1 MTTMERRT
9 ILHYERRPGIGVCGD
24 EVVQTTTD
32 RAAVTCA
39 RCLDRLPALVETWP
53 IGEEREVSRGAHA
66 LTVREAM
73 LVERSIVGDASEPDY
88 RWRTLEAALA
98 QYVRVIDDGTPMRSS
113 FRDEMPVQ
121 GGTGNT
127 RASGREEVIAVEV
140 GLERAF
146 VAPRTFRD
154 VTLTAADQ
162 RRLYELV
169 RFGRVETKR
178 IAPGRKG
185 TIRQRVPVTAGEAAS
200 VDLGGRLTAHEVG
213 LVIKAGNTAL
223 ARHLVEK
230 GELRE
235 RVVAEEARGRRAE
248 GEGEMAKV
256 PGYELEGVK
265 AIAQHLDLSPATT
278 KRLMARQT
286 RPLPV
291 KKYLSFTLAK
301 KSELDAWRE
310 AELADPV
317 YERASE
323 DDGSQMVL
331 GLDDDASP

>member
-24 EVVQTTTD
+24 EVVQTTTE

-39 RCLDRLPALVETWP
+39 RCLGRLPAPVETWP

-121 GGTGNT
+121 GGTGHT
-127 RASGREEVIAVEV
+127 RASGREEVITVEV

-235 RVVAEEARGRRAE
+235 RVVVEEARGRRAE
-248 GEGEMAKV
+248 GEGEMKV

-291 KKYLSFTLAK
+291 KKYLAFILAK
-301 KSELDAWRE
+301 KDELDAWRE
-310 AELADPV
+310 AELRDPV
-317 YERASE
+317 YERSAPN
-323 DDGSQMVL
+323 DSQLDL
-331 GLDDDASP
+331 GLPKETS